1 MTFKLHTV
9 SINGGGG
16 HGRSHVSDGFV
27 PDTAYKLGD
36 IKDGYSERG
45 GPRQSSDGPR
55 QLGNGAANPGIA

>member
-9 SINGGGG
+9 SINKGGG
-16 HGRSHVSDGFV
+16 HGRSHFSDGFV
-27 PDTAYKLGD
+27 PDTAYKPGD

-55 QLGNGAANPGIA
+55 QLGNGAANP